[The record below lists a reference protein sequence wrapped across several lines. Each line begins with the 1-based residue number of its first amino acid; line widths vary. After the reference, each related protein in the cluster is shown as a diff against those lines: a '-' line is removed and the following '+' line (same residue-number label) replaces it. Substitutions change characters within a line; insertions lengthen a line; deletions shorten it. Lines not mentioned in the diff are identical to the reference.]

1 MAGFGRSYRA
11 RKWNAAPFKAAR
23 TYVRP
28 RTARAKTRGFAA
40 SPAGRHRTL
49 AMKCF
54 ALATRARA
62 VGNTRHARAM
72 LAMGRRALALSKA
85 ELRLWKRGLALA
97 RRSFATHRALVA
109 AR

>member
-1 MAGFGRSYRA
+1 MAGFRASYGARRWKAPPFRAAQTSARRSTRS
-11 RKWNAAPFKAAR
+11 KAG
-23 TYVRP
+23 
-28 RTARAKTRGFAA
+28 GFAA
-40 SPAGRHRTL
+40 SPAGRHRQL
-49 AMKCF
+49 ALNCF
-54 ALATRARA
+54 ALAKRAKS

-109 AR
+109 TR